1 MVEPSRRFMREGTIK
16 VIENGRARE
25 RNTFV
30 FNDLIVVT
38 KPRKN
43 MMGNAMKDHFKAQ
56 FHLNEIILTDVAD
69 TEDIKNAC
77 QVKPKNPG
85 VQQFSIVFVLNTP
98 EEKAEWVKEIKTLIR
113 EFQLK
118 ALQAAKEAKSKK
130 GNYL

>member
-1 MVEPSRRFMREGTIK
+1 
-16 VIENGRARE
+16 
-25 RNTFV
+25 
-30 FNDLIVVT
+30 
-38 KPRKN
+38 
-43 MMGNAMKDHFKAQ
+43 MG
-56 FHLNEIILTDVAD
+56 D

-77 QVKPKNPG
+77 QVNPKNPG

-130 GNYL
+130 EEEIALGIYSEPSPEPKEKKRSKLVKSMSMKSSLTARASSRSPKRSSSK